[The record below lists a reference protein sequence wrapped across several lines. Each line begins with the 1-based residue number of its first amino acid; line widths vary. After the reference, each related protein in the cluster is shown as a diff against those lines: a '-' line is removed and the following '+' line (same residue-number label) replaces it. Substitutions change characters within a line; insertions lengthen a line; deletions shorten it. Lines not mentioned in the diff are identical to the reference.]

1 MVGSF
6 LFCKVNIIIYMR
18 NYKSPGGISMG
29 KACSA
34 IMGIGIAGAII
45 GMHAYM
51 FLTPE
56 DKCDVKE
63 EFKDIVNDLKKAAD
77 RITEAV

>member
-1 MVGSF
+1 
-6 LFCKVNIIIYMR
+6 
-18 NYKSPGGISMG
+18 MG
-29 KACSA
+29 KACNV

-63 EFKDIVNDLKKAAD
+63 EFKDIVKDLKDATEK
-77 RITEAV
+77 ITEAV

>member
-6 LFCKVNIIIYMR
+6 LFHKMHIIIYMR
-18 NYKSPGGISMG
+18 YFKSPGGIIMG
-29 KACSA
+29 KACNA
-34 IMGIGIAGAII
+34 ILGIGIAGAII

>member
-1 MVGSF
+1 
-6 LFCKVNIIIYMR
+6 
-18 NYKSPGGISMG
+18 MG
-29 KACSA
+29 KACNV

>member
-1 MVGSF
+1 
-6 LFCKVNIIIYMR
+6 
-18 NYKSPGGISMG
+18 MG
-29 KACSA
+29 KACNA
-34 IMGIGIAGAII
+34 ILGIGIAGAII

-56 DKCDVKE
+56 GKCDGKE
-63 EFKDIVNDLKKAAD
+63 EFKDSGNDLKKAAD